1 MVLSSPSNF
10 ILDIKPDELGNA
22 IRLGIG
28 VLHSVPAERP
38 LPPMQQ

>member
-22 IRLGIG
+22 IRLGIDRT
-28 VLHSVPAERP
+28 S
-38 LPPMQQ
+38 